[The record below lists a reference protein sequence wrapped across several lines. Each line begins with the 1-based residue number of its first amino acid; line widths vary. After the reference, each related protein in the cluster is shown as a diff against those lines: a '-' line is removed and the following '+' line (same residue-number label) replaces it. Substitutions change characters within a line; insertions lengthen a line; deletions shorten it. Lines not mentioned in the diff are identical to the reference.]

1 VVNFKPFAGPEEP
14 RSVTAQD
21 FAAEQLEL
29 RLQELEAGEAEEI
42 SKAAAEHRPLPLR
55 EGARPKPAARRHW
68 PSQKEAAGSSSP
80 GINRNRGVVART
92 LVRRLG
98 GGLLCGSASSHL
110 AGTRTSRSVPVAK
123 GDGSRVRSGLAA
135 GGNRIR
141 TFGSPTDPLPLR
153 EQSAS
158 HDGLTVSRPGT
169 EISNPSPSRE
179 ESGANLTFH
188 RYGLSRAS

>member
-1 VVNFKPFAGPEEP
+1 MNFKPFAGPEEP

-98 GGLLCGSASSHL
+98 GGLLAAPRRPTWL
-110 AGTRTSRSVPVAK
+110 ELERAGRSLSRRETEAGFAADSLLEETGFEPSVPRQIRSRSE
-123 GDGSRVRSGLAA
+123 S
-135 GGNRIR
+135 
-141 TFGSPTDPLPLR
+141 SPPPM
-153 EQSAS
+153 
-158 HDGLTVSRPGT
+158 TV
-169 EISNPSPSRE
+169 
-179 ESGANLTFH
+179 
-188 RYGLSRAS
+188 